1 MYETSFII
9 NVHLLEYIV
18 IQPLYYHH
26 CASFHYDS
34 PNDGGDIRIENFISS
49 KLLPVAKY
57 LVVAISLRFGEIASL
72 KRIFFFD
79 VM

>member
-18 IQPLYYHH
+18 IQPLYYR

-34 PNDGGDIRIENFISS
+34 PNDWGDILIENFISS

-57 LVVAISLRFGEIASL
+57 LSVAISLRFGEIVSL
-72 KRIFFFD
+72 KRVFFF
-79 VM
+79 